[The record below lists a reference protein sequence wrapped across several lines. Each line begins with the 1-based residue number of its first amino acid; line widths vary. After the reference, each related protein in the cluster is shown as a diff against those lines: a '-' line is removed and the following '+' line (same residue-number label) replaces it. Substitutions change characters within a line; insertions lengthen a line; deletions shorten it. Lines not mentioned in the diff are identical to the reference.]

1 MQSKTLYSVGL
12 DVGTTTTQMVISRL
26 QVENRSSGFTVP
38 QMVIG
43 DREVV
48 YESPVIFTPVEKHLV
63 DGKAITAFMEAQYEA
78 AGLQKAQIDTGA
90 VIVTGET
97 SRKENA
103 HQVLSNL
110 SGAAGS
116 FVVATAGP
124 DLESILAAKGAGAT
138 EFSRQSGQRILHID
152 IGGGTSNMALIEN
165 GQVVSTGCFNVGG
178 RLLKLDESGKILYR
192 SPVLEGLTSLK
203 IGDSPTL
210 QELTALAEMLC
221 SALEMASG
229 RKPETA
235 LLRQLETKE
244 SQKPWAV
251 PEGELTVSFS
261 GGVADCIEGEKDPF
275 AYGDLGVLLG
285 KAIRKSSLCASNY
298 RIGSQTIRA
307 TVIGAGCHS
316 TALSGSTVYRKNVNL
331 PLKNLPV
338 VHIPYEKC
346 LDADFSEVVRAQLH
360 RVDSANGVLYL
371 EGLPQMDYA
380 LLTAVASGLGALP
393 QEPLM
398 ICMERDFGKALGQ
411 KISLQYPHK
420 PILCLDGL
428 LFEGQSYLDVG
439 SPVGPCYSVVMKTL
453 VLQKNE

>member
-26 QVENRSSGFTVP
+26 QVENQSSGFTVP
-38 QMVIG
+38 RMVIG
-43 DREVV
+43 EREVV
-48 YESPVIFTPVEKHLV
+48 YESPVIFTPMENQLV
-63 DGKAITAFMEAQYEA
+63 DGKAIIAFMDAQYEA

-138 EFSRQSGQRILHID
+138 EFSRQTGQRILHID
-152 IGGGTSNMALIEN
+152 IGGGTSNMALIEE
-165 GQVVSTGCFNVGG
+165 GQVVSTGCMNVGG
-178 RLLKLDESGKILYR
+178 RLLKLDENGKIQYK

-203 IGDSPTL
+203 VGDSPTL
-210 QELTALAEMLC
+210 QELTLLAQLLC

-229 RKPETA
+229 RKRETA
-235 LLRQLETKE
+235 VLRQLETQE
-244 SQKPWAV
+244 SQRPWFV

-261 GGVADCIEGEKDPF
+261 GGVADCIEEEKDPF

-285 KAIRKSSLCASNY
+285 QAIRKSALCAAPY
-298 RIGSQTIRA
+298 RIGRQTIRA

-316 TALSGSTVYRKNVNL
+316 TALSGSTVYRKNVSL

-338 VHIPYEKC
+338 VQIPYKKC
-346 LDADFSEVVRAQLH
+346 LEADFSAAVREKLQQ
-360 RVDSANGVLYL
+360 VDSANGVLL
-371 EGLPQMDYA
+371 LKNLPQMDYA
-380 LLTAVASGLGALP
+380 MLTAVATQLGALP
-393 QEPLM
+393 LQPLM
-398 ICMERDFGKALGQ
+398 ICMEQDFGKALGQ
-411 KISLQYPHK
+411 KISLLYPDK

-428 LFEGQSYLDVG
+428 LFDGQSYLDVG
-439 SPVGPCYSVVMKTL
+439 SPVGPCYSVVIKTL

>member
-26 QVENRSSGFTVP
+26 QVENQSSGFTVP

-48 YESPVIFTPVEKHLV
+48 YESPVIFTPMEKHLV

-78 AGLQKAQIDTGA
+78 AGLEKAQIDTGA

-152 IGGGTSNMALIEN
+152 IGGGTSNMALIEE
-165 GQVVSTGCFNVGG
+165 GQVVSTGCLNVGG
-178 RLLKLDESGKILYR
+178 RLLKLDEHGKIRYK

-203 IGDSPTL
+203 EGDRPTIA
-210 QELTALAEMLC
+210 ELTALAEMLC
-221 SALEMASG
+221 SALEMAAG

-244 SQKPWAV
+244 SQKHWVV

-261 GGVADCIEGEKDPF
+261 GGVADCIEAEKDPF

-285 KAIRKSSLCASNY
+285 KAIRKSALCASSY
-298 RIGSQTIRA
+298 RIGRQTIRA

-316 TALSGSTVYRKNVNL
+316 TALSGSTVYRKNVSL

-346 LDADFSEVVRAQLH
+346 LDADLSEVVHGQLQQ
-360 RVDSANGVLYL
+360 VDSANGVLFL
-371 EGLPQMDYA
+371 KGIPQMDYTR
-380 LLTAVASGLGALP
+380 LTTLATRLGALP
-393 QEPLM
+393 LQPLM
-398 ICMERDFGKALGQ
+398 LCMEKDFGKALGQ
-411 KISLQYPHK
+411 KISLLYPNK

-428 LFEGQSYLDVG
+428 LFDGQSYLDVG

>member
-1 MQSKTLYSVGL
+1 MQTKTLYSVGL

-26 QVENRSSGFTVP
+26 QVENQSSGFTVP
-38 QMVIG
+38 RMVIG

-48 YESPVIFTPVEKHLV
+48 YESPVIFTPMENHFV
-63 DGKAITAFMEAQYEA
+63 DGKAITAFMEAQYKA

-103 HQVLSNL
+103 HQVLRNL

-124 DLESILAAKGAGAT
+124 DMESILAAKGAGAT

-152 IGGGTSNMALIEN
+152 IGGGTSNMALIKE
-165 GQVVSTGCFNVGG
+165 GQVVATGCLNVGG
-178 RLLKLDESGKILYR
+178 RLLKLDENGKIQYK
-192 SPVLEGLTSLK
+192 SPVLEGLTALK
-203 IGDSPTL
+203 EGDRPTL
-210 QELTALAEMLC
+210 QELTALAEKLC

-229 RKPETA
+229 RKTETA

-244 SQKPWAV
+244 SQKHWVV
-251 PEGELTVSFS
+251 PEGALTVSFS
-261 GGVADCIEGEKDPF
+261 GGVADCIEKEKAPF

-285 KAIRKSSLCASNY
+285 AAIRKSTLCADAY
-298 RIGSQTIRA
+298 RIGRQTIRA

-316 TALSGSTVYRKNVNL
+316 TALSGSTVYRKNVSL

-346 LDADFSEVVRAQLH
+346 LNENLSELVHGLLQQ
-360 RVDSANGVLYL
+360 VDSANGVLFL
-371 EGLPQMDYA
+371 KGFPQMDYA
-380 LLTAVASGLGALP
+380 RLTAVATRLGALP
-393 QEPLM
+393 LQPLM
-398 ICMERDFGKALGQ
+398 ICIEKDYGKALGQ
-411 KISLQYPHK
+411 KISLLFPDK

-428 LFEGQSYLDVG
+428 LFDGQSYLDVG